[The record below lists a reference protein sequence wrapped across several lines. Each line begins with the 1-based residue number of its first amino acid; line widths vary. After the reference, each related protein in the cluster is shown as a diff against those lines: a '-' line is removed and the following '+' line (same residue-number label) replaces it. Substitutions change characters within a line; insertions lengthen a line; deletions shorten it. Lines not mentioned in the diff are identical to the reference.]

1 MADQGSREQ
10 TSVGVRARSGGTL
23 FARARA
29 RAPLTPGERALL
41 RLIEGLACA
50 ALVAA
55 LPVVA
60 GALGHGPVRWDDV
73 GRAALAAAAVAVL
86 LALAKY
92 ARAQGDPALGMV
104 IEEIA
109 GAPAQPRRASSSAPM
124 SDVTGDDGVPPAT
137 ADVSARTVAGAG
149 AGATG

>member
-1 MADQGSREQ
+1 MRTTVPAAAG
-10 TSVGVRARSGGTL
+10 TGVHGGGTL

-60 GALGHGPVRWDDV
+60 NALGHGAVRWDDV
-73 GRAALAAAAVAVL
+73 GRAALAAAGVAVL

-92 ARAQGDPALGMV
+92 ARAQGDPALGAV
-104 IEEIA
+104 IEEVE
-109 GAPAQPRRASSSAPM
+109 GAL
-124 SDVTGDDGVPPAT
+124 AT
-137 ADVSARTVAGAG
+137 APHNAPSAAGDAGDAPEAVRAMARATSGGAG
-149 AGATG
+149 IAE